1 MRRLKYV
8 SAGLVGLGLFAVL
21 TSPSGQTKFGQLANE
36 ALAEGDF
43 PAACLFADQAWELHP
58 GDVRSILVG
67 AEAAEENGELQRA
80 VDFLARLPPTVQE
93 PGVYTGW
100 LKLADLQIRL
110 GQFTPARTTY
120 ETILEYVPDDPNACR
135 RLARLLSGCGYRFE
149 SLPFLRRLVATNEAD
164 SADLVRLALNGTMLF
179 GLQQLERAHQLC
191 PNDPMAIVG
200 LIEHDRNDR
209 DVVARR
215 SLMKQAQALASQSIP
230 LRIQV
235 LEFRL
240 ETAANEHSDT
250 GDIATGLLELLAS
263 ADARP
268 DPWRLAAQWA
278 QQQRLPQLR
287 LRCLVESVVRDRW
300 NTACLHALSGALRGD
315 ARFDGEVAKRAQL
328 LSRIQETTHRIFATK
343 YVTSDVEFLA
353 VGLHSI
359 GRFSEAEAWAR
370 IALRDDPA
378 SDWAGLMIS
387 GRASSVNRGA
397 TQTLGTFPMK
407 MLREVAAELPLPH
420 EVMRREVPSMPQG
433 NSEIRFVDTSSS
445 AGIRFI
451 YNNGAAA
458 DQEGLRMHQWTGG
471 GVGVVDIDADGWP
484 DLYFSKGV
492 GVVGANNTSTA
503 TTGVYRNLRGKVFD
517 DVTGRANLAVTSF
530 GQGVAIGDINN
541 DGFDDV
547 YVASTGGNTLHINQG
562 DGTFQQLTGFHGST
576 GWTTSVAIADLN
588 GDSYPDIYDVNYIG
602 GPHAFL
608 QTCDHEGRRRTCGP
622 TDFPAEPDCVFYSDG
637 SGGFRNVTSESGF
650 DVSPGRGMG
659 VIVGDVLGGGS
670 NQVFVTNDETENLFF
685 TRSGDSAN
693 FTESGFVLGT
703 AYDQYGSAQGSMGIA
718 VGDID
723 GNHCPDLFVTN
734 YYAESNTLYA
744 QQHATGFV
752 DDTAAADLAIS
763 GYSML
768 GFGCQFF
775 DADADG
781 DSDLFVTNGHLDDFT
796 HVGHPFRMRPQFYEN
811 VGSGRMAEV
820 HVAGDYFGSQVLGR
834 SVATL
839 DWNRDGR
846 CDVVVTHLD
855 STVALLTN
863 ETRQIN
869 STISIVLKGT
879 NVARDAIGGSVSWS
893 SAAGP
898 TAWRVAGD
906 GYQCSNERVLRLTTA
921 GVESRKSGLRV
932 TWPGKQSGSVGPV
945 ADGTQ
950 FGVVENRTSAYEL
963 PQ

>member
-1 MRRLKYV
+1 M
-8 SAGLVGLGLFAVL
+8 
-21 TSPSGQTKFGQLANE
+21 
-36 ALAEGDF
+36 
-43 PAACLFADQAWELHP
+43 
-58 GDVRSILVG
+58 
-67 AEAAEENGELQRA
+67 
-80 VDFLARLPPTVQE
+80 
-93 PGVYTGW
+93 
-100 LKLADLQIRL
+100 
-110 GQFTPARTTY
+110 
-120 ETILEYVPDDPNACR
+120 
-135 RLARLLSGCGYRFE
+135 
-149 SLPFLRRLVATNEAD
+149 
-164 SADLVRLALNGTMLF
+164 
-179 GLQQLERAHQLC
+179 
-191 PNDPMAIVG
+191 
-200 LIEHDRNDR
+200 
-209 DVVARR
+209 
-215 SLMKQAQALASQSIP
+215 
-230 LRIQV
+230 
-235 LEFRL
+235 
-240 ETAANEHSDT
+240 
-250 GDIATGLLELLAS
+250 
-263 ADARP
+263 
-268 DPWRLAAQWA
+268 
-278 QQQRLPQLR
+278 
-287 LRCLVESVVRDRW
+287 
-300 NTACLHALSGALRGD
+300 
-315 ARFDGEVAKRAQL
+315 
-328 LSRIQETTHRIFATK
+328 
-343 YVTSDVEFLA
+343 
-353 VGLHSI
+353 
-359 GRFSEAEAWAR
+359 
-370 IALRDDPA
+370 
-378 SDWAGLMIS
+378 
-387 GRASSVNRGA
+387 
-397 TQTLGTFPMK
+397 
-407 MLREVAAELPLPH
+407 
-420 EVMRREVPSMPQG
+420 
-433 NSEIRFVDTSSS
+433 
-445 AGIRFI
+445 
-451 YNNGAAA
+451 
-458 DQEGLRMHQWTGG
+458 
-471 GVGVVDIDADGWP
+471 
-484 DLYFSKGV
+484 
-492 GVVGANNTSTA
+492 
-503 TTGVYRNLRGKVFD
+503 
-517 DVTGRANLAVTSF
+517 
-530 GQGVAIGDINN
+530 
-541 DGFDDV
+541 
-547 YVASTGGNTLHINQG
+547 
-562 DGTFQQLTGFHGST
+562 
-576 GWTTSVAIADLN
+576 TTSVAIADLN